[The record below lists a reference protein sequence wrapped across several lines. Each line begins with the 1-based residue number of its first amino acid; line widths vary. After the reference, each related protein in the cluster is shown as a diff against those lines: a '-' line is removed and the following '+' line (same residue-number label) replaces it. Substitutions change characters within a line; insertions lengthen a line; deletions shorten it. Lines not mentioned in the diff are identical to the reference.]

1 MKYRSISLVLLG
13 MVVGLVISA
22 FAQGQQPP
30 PDVRAL
36 QKIEQM
42 KTPAEKLP
50 ALKQFLKDYPNSR
63 YGLMARVWLFQA
75 LAQTPQTPDAEL
87 LAAAEDCLS
96 KVPAQSKANLLNTV
110 AWELAKAKKALD
122 KAKQYSEESLKL
134 LPENA
139 PPASRAAY
147 QDTLGYLYYQQGDY
161 KTALEWFKKAA
172 PNAPV
177 NHSGEIQLHLAQAQE
192 KLNQVDEA
200 LVGYLKVA
208 GAFFED
214 ENSKEAEAAYLR
226 LGQSQG
232 RTTEDLKKA
241 LAQSKKAGLEAVLKE
256 ARYEKPAPAW
266 ELPKLEG
273 GTAKMSDF
281 AGKVVVLDW
290 WGSWCPPCRAELPH
304 FQALYTKYKDR
315 VAFVGMNWE
324 RPQTPDRVGTVKKF
338 MADNKYDFPVA
349 LDHDQTAGK
358 AYDIEAFPTVFVI
371 DRKSNILY
379 RNIGYRP
386 GIEKLL
392 EAQIEDALGR

>member
-1 MKYRSISLVLLG
+1 
-13 MVVGLVISA
+13 MVVGRVISA
-22 FAQGQQPP
+22 FAQGQIP
-30 PDVRAL
+30 PDLQAM
-36 QKIEQM
+36 QKIGQM

-50 ALKQFLKDYPNSR
+50 ALRQFLKDYPNSR
-63 YGLMARVWLFQA
+63 FGPTARMWLFQA
-75 LAQTPQTPDAEL
+75 LAQIPQTPDAEL

-96 KVPAQSKANLLNTV
+96 KIPPQGKADLLNMV

-134 LPENA
+134 LPATA

-147 QDTLGYLYYQQGDY
+147 QDTLGYIFYQQGDY

-172 PNAPV
+172 LDAPAS
-177 NHSGEIQLHLAQAQE
+177 NSGEIQLHLAQAQE
-192 KLNQVDEA
+192 KLNQMDEA
-200 LVGYLKVA
+200 LAGYLKVA
-208 GAFFED
+208 GAFFAD
-214 ENSKEAEAAYLR
+214 ENSTEAEAAYLR

-232 RTTEDLKKA
+232 RTTEDLQKE

-256 ARYEKPAPAW
+256 ARYEKPAPSW

-324 RPQTPDRVGTVKKF
+324 RPQTPDRVGTAKKF
-338 MADNKYDFPVA
+338 MADNKYDFPVV

-358 AYDIEAFPTVFVI
+358 AYDIEAFPTVFVV
-371 DRKSNILY
+371 DRKGNILY

-386 GIEKLL
+386 GVEKLL
-392 EAQIEDALGR
+392 EAQIEEALSK